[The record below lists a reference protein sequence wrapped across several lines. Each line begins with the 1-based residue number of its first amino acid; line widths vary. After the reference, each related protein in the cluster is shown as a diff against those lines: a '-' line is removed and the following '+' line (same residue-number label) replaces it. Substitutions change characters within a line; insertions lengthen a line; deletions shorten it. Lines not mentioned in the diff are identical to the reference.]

1 MLKIIKDKDIKEI
14 CKKIKYYNL
23 SSPKF
28 VYNYGKLMEEFYIW
42 YKYDERNNYNHIENL
57 ETERRCLNDNL
68 KFFFKMLS
76 VTKFSISLLSKHIK
90 VMDELLYKS
99 YNYNYTNSPKKF
111 IKFCNNMDWDCGFY
125 EWTFYVHYQS
135 KIKYSYYNFRNEK
148 IVKQII
154 KEIIEKI
161 FNNYFNQ

>member
-1 MLKIIKDKDIKEI
+1 MLKLFKDKDFKKI
-14 CKKIKYYNL
+14 CKKIKCYNL
-23 SSPKF
+23 SSPNF
-28 VYNYGKLMEEFYIW
+28 VYNYEKLMEEFHTWNI
-42 YKYDERNNYNHIENL
+42 YKYYPDYEYNIII
-57 ETERRCLNDNL
+57 ETERKCLNNNL
-68 KFFFKMLS
+68 KFFFKMLNI
-76 VTKFSISLLSKHIK
+76 TKFSLSLLSKHIK

-135 KIKYSYYNFRNEK
+135 KTKYSYYNFRNEK